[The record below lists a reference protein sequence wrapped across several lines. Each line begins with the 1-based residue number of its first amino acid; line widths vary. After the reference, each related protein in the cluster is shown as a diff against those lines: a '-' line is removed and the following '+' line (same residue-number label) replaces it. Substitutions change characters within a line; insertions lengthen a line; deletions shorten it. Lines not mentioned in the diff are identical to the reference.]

1 MASVYTNMFCTF
13 FPQASFRSIHEVEV
27 RNKYIIKDFEWCGG
41 KCYEPDRSVSFFLFF
56 GGIWLEVTLQGL
68 LVFFHIAANFW
79 CKGTIKWKL
88 FNLQNNS
95 FGILCF
101 EISISSEE
109 KTALEPVFIALCLF
123 SFLFWTILFSK
134 LKTFLSLSS
143 LFSAKKKKS
152 SVHQTKNMTKNHLNV

>member
-13 FPQASFRSIHEVEV
+13 LPQASFRSIHEVEV

-109 KTALEPVFIALCLF
+109 KTALELEAAERKEVSDKIVEVRKISEELEKKGKVLKNTKLF
-123 SFLFWTILFSK
+123 
-134 LKTFLSLSS
+134 
-143 LFSAKKKKS
+143 
-152 SVHQTKNMTKNHLNV
+152 